1 MADKRLDSLN
11 EYEQIKRKN
20 RRRLVGASAMVA
32 AAGIVFGLTV
42 NGGADDTPP
51 PAVKTEIPA
60 QRPSENPASAAS
72 EYAANQDE
80 DAADTYDIS
89 AETASDT

>member
-51 PAVKTEIPA
+51 PAGQTENPA
-60 QRPSENPASAAS
+60 QRPAANPA
-72 EYAANQDE
+72 YAA
-80 DAADTYDIS
+80 AD
-89 AETASDT
+89 